1 MVILIIEEA
10 VSVQDTKTTTNLPQ
24 DNNVD
29 LDFLLKRERQ
39 REKDLVVEK
48 DTQIEKVVT
57 EAGEVAT

>member
-24 DNNVD
+24 DNDVD

-48 DTQIEKVVT
+48 DTQIERVET

>member
-10 VSVQDTKTTTNLPQ
+10 ASVQDTKTTTNLPQ

-48 DTQIEKVVT
+48 DTQIEKVET